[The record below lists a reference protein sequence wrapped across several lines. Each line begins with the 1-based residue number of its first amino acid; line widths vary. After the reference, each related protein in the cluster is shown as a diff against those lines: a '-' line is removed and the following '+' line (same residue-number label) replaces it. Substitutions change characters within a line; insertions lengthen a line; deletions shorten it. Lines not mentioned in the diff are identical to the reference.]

1 MRVIDRNG
9 LVYESI
15 DYSMCLSH
23 HGILGQKWGK
33 QNGPPYPLNGSA
45 HSSSEKKAGWQDS
58 LSKNRV
64 TFGSSEHKQNKSQKP
79 KKDSDRK
86 SALGFAAIMAL
97 NIVTLNPV
105 GLAVNTK
112 RLIDYGRAKA
122 NGALEKTRTKKL
134 EIDKK
139 TGLRLK
145 DKECSPEEDMKHINP
160 EYKNF
165 DANTKNN
172 CMLCTTAYEL
182 RRRGYDV
189 RAGLTTTGYESK
201 EALKWF
207 PKGKIETAYAA
218 PNPKDK
224 KAIIKENLKI
234 NFGAGGKE
242 KYQKLSQL
250 LFKYGN
256 GARGNLM
263 LLFAG
268 GGGHSVVW
276 ENSGGKLVIRDCQ
289 SNKVYSSP
297 AQIKRILSQ
306 TISAQAMRTDNI
318 DFDLETIK
326 RYLL

>member
-9 LVYESI
+9 LVYESV
-15 DYSMCLSH
+15 DYSPYLVH

-33 QNGPPYPLNGSA
+33 QNGPPYPLSGSA
-45 HSSSEKKAGWQDS
+45 HSPSEKKAGWQDS

-97 NIVTLNPV
+97 SIVTLDPV
-105 GLAVNTK
+105 GLAMNTK

-122 NGALEKTRTKKL
+122 NGALEKARTQKL
-134 EIDKK
+134 VIDKK
-139 TGLRLK
+139 TGFRLK
-145 DKECSPEEDMKHINP
+145 DHESTPEEDMKHINP
-160 EYKNF
+160 EYRNF
-165 DANTKNN
+165 DKNTKNN

-189 RAGLTTTGYESK
+189 RAGLTTEGYK
-201 EALKWF
+201 TTEALKWF
-207 PKGKIETAYAA
+207 PKGKIETAYTSE
-218 PNPKDK
+218 NNKDRVRS
-224 KAIIKENLKI
+224 AFHL
-234 NFGAGGKE
+234 GGKE

-263 LLFAG
+263 VVWSTTG
-268 GGGHSVVW
+268 GGGHSVAW
-276 ENSGGKLVIRDCQ
+276 EISGGKLILRDCQ

-297 AQIKRILSQ
+297 AKIKKLLSM
-306 TISAQAMRTDNI
+306 TFSAQAMRTDNV
-318 DFDLETIK
+318 DFDLEAVK